1 MRDMASVFVSYA
13 REDAAKARALA
24 SALGQASIEL
34 WFDERLQSGSEY
46 SREIED
52 ALKQASAVLVL
63 WSKHSIDS
71 AWVRDEAA
79 EGRDSGRLIPL
90 SLDESRPPIGFRQF
104 QTTDLSR
111 WNGRGRPRQ
120 LDDIIAAIRVKSGQA
135 HSAGAKPEVAR
146 SRLLPRRTGLIVL
159 ALGIALLAAAGLFV
173 ATRGNKPPQTLS
185 VALLPFTAN
194 SADPNLRKLAIDT
207 HDAVAHTLSQGAF
220 ELKLIDSLP
229 ADGRP
234 PADFVLSG
242 QLSSESGKILA
253 TIRMDETAHH
263 SVVFSDQFDS
273 NPDKIGGFAERVGA
287 QVAAQLSWTA
297 PLIAIDRK
305 HPSDPAI
312 TAALLQS
319 RSAISQD
326 SSAIQ
331 DYQASR
337 RIALKAP
344 NSAIAQMSLGFNT
357 GFALEQIPLSERADA
372 VMAAR
377 RSTERAREL
386 APEFG
391 EPYIPW
397 CLLHSPVR
405 MAECEDRLRIAM
417 RVDPDAPFP
426 HFFLS
431 MWLNNAGRT
440 AEAAQMAGLSHAH
453 DPFMPLK
460 IALMLRMLEAT
471 GQSDEAARLFEQ
483 SKAWWPDNGPIN
495 WFRMTG
501 MAQRGDFAAVLKFQ
515 KEIDPQARPDAAVS
529 AIVANSLS
537 GARKACSS
545 KAEHFT
551 DVMCMLGLARL
562 GDLDRAYA
570 IADRLYP
577 PRLGPDEATE
587 ERMWLQDPAP
597 TATFY
602 ITSAAATPLRRDLR
616 YVALAERVG
625 LLRYWRNGRP
635 PDFCRTRP
643 EPICSQLLPR
653 H

>member
-1 MRDMASVFVSYA
+1 MREMASVFVSYA
-13 REDAAKARALA
+13 REDAVKARAIA
-24 SALGQASIEL
+24 SALEQASIDL

-52 ALKQASAVLVL
+52 ALKQATAVLVL
-63 WSKHSIDS
+63 WSKHSIQS
-71 AWVRDEAA
+71 PWVRDEAA

-90 SLDESRPPIGFRQF
+90 CLDDSRPPMGFRQF

-120 LDDIIAAIRVKSGQA
+120 LDQVIAAIHAKTGVTPTSAESGSPKST
-135 HSAGAKPEVAR
+135 KPVR
-146 SRLLPRRTGLIVL
+146 KGLVLL
-159 ALGIALLAAAGLFV
+159 ALGIAVLAAAALFV
-173 ATRGNKPPQTLS
+173 ITRASHRTPQSLS
-185 VALLPFTAN
+185 IALLPFTSNA
-194 SADPNLRKLAIDT
+194 SDPALRKLASDT

-220 ELKLIDSLP
+220 ELKLFDSIENGH
-229 ADGRP
+229 AP
-234 PADFVLSG
+234 PADFIISG
-242 QLSSESGKILA
+242 HLSSEPGKVLA
-253 TIRMDETAHH
+253 TIRMDETAHN
-263 SVVFSDQFDS
+263 SVVFSNQFDS
-273 NPDKIGGFAERVGA
+273 ALDKAAGFAERVGG

-319 RSAISQD
+319 RSAVSQD
-326 SSAIQ
+326 SSPIQ
-331 DYQASR
+331 DYQTSR

-372 VMAAR
+372 VKAAR

-405 MAECEDRLRIAM
+405 MAECEDRLRTAM

-431 MWLNNAGRT
+431 MLLNDGGRT

-471 GQSDEAARLFEQ
+471 GQSAEAAKLYQQ

-495 WFRMTG
+495 WFRITG
-501 MAQRGDFAAVLKFQ
+501 MAQRGDFAAVRRFQ
-515 KEIDPQARPDAAVS
+515 KEIDPRAGPDAAVS

-551 DVMCMLGLARL
+551 DVICMLGLARL

-570 IADRLYP
+570 IAGRLYP
-577 PRLGPDEATE
+577 TRLGASAAIE
-587 ERMWLQDPAP
+587 ERIWLQDPAP
-597 TATFY
+597 TATSY
-602 ITSAAATPLRRDLR
+602 ITSPAAAALRRDPR
-616 YVALAERVG
+616 YFALAERVG

-643 EPICSQLLPR
+643 EPICSQLLSR